1 MNVCSDSYSP
11 INSVDCE
18 FYFFVLTVFF
28 PSGTLMVF
36 PDWWII
42 LHRIHSTPGSYPD
55 NASVKV
61 LQDPFEFYS
70 FNPI

>member
-1 MNVCSDSYSP
+1 MCVQILIPPS
-11 INSVDCE
+11 IVWIVNST
-18 FYFFVLTVFF
+18 FFVLTVFF
-28 PSGTLMVF
+28 PLGTLMVF

>member
-1 MNVCSDSYSP
+1 MCVQILIPPS
-11 INSVDCE
+11 IVWIVNST
-18 FYFFVLTVFF
+18 FFVLTVFF
-28 PSGTLMVF
+28 PLGTLMVF
-36 PDWWII
+36 SDWWII